1 MVTGW
6 ETVDKD
12 DTDNDCG
19 VFVADFGLVVGACDD
34 EASEEVDNGCLEGG
48 INSVR

>member
-12 DTDNDCG
+12 DTDDDCRG
-19 VFVADFGLVVGACDD
+19 LVEDFGSVMGACDD
-34 EASEEVDNGCLEGG
+34 EASEEVDSGRLEGG